1 MPTVEGAGV
10 ELAYEERGAG
20 PPVLLVHG
28 MGEDRRAWAGVAG
41 ALEDGARAIAYDRRG
56 YGGSGAP
63 EPYQATS
70 VAEQTEDAA
79 ALLSALDAR
88 PAVACGVDLGALV
101 VIDLLLRHPGAVR
114 AAVLVDP
121 AAFPLVP
128 DANEALAAERAL
140 LERTLRADGPPAA
153 VAAWRAARGRPDV
166 PPATPAAFFADYGGQ
181 ATLPLTRRA
190 LRALTAPIAILD
202 TPAAPPHVRAAA
214 DALAALLPSAAR
226 ETAADPAA
234 AIRALL

>member
-28 MGEDRRAWAGVAG
+28 MGEDRRAWAGVAE
-41 ALEDGARAIAYDRRG
+41 ALEAGARAIAYDRRG
-56 YGGSGAP
+56 YGDSGAP

-140 LERTLRADGPPAA
+140 LERTLRADGPP
-153 VAAWRAARGRPDV
+153 
-166 PPATPAAFFADYGGQ
+166 
-181 ATLPLTRRA
+181 
-190 LRALTAPIAILD
+190 
-202 TPAAPPHVRAAA
+202 
-214 DALAALLPSAAR
+214 
-226 ETAADPAA
+226 
-234 AIRALL
+234 